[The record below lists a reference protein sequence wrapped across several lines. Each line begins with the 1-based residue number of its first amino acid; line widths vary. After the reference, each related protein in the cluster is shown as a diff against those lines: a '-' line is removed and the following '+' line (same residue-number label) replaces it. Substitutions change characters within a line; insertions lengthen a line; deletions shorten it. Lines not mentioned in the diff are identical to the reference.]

1 MSSIQVN
8 QEFMVETDITVT
20 VNNTRKDIMGKQAR
34 MLFLSQITNNKKSM
48 TLVDTENNS
57 AGEDYFPPLER
68 F

>member
-57 AGEDYFPPLER
+57 VGEDYFPPLER